1 MVPQIQMNQYQ
12 TPITEELLNTLPEEV
27 QEQLF
32 DFINNVPFIQS
43 LISPDRKYA
52 KDLPRDDEGK
62 IIVDLEHP
70 HILENMD
77 YFRPSAIHFEKYG
90 CYTNLKPNSN
100 PNSEYYKWIREE
112 IRRCWDGYI
121 RPSDGEWVP
130 GSLYFFM
137 NYSRMLVTKIT
148 NRTTKTGERVPAFPE
163 MWEGIY
169 WRFHYRDQARKAG
182 LNCAELASRG
192 KGKSYSLASIMA
204 KCLLLGENADA
215 KTETK
220 SAALSYTREYLI
232 GKDGMLDKF
241 VPMIDFCA
249 EFTEFPRKR
258 LKNSQQE
265 MSWQMGYKDAVLNI
279 NRGTLNTAIGVAVKD
294 DIGKIRGKRQTN
306 ILIEEFG
313 SFPNLVDM
321 YNIMDPSVHDGD
333 YAFGQIYMLGTAGDK
348 DSDFAGAK
356 EIMYNPKGYK
366 IYALDNVFDKSN
378 IGKPNFVF
386 FFPGYINRKGC
397 YNIDGVS
404 DVIKAMIEILKNR
417 YMVKYNS
424 TDPNTIVKT
433 VAEVPITP
441 SEAILK
447 VGVNLF
453 PITELTERL
462 GQIDSNPKEYDD
474 VYTGDLVYGPDGNI
488 VFKPSG
494 DTPIRDFPH
503 KNNRLEGAI
512 EIYKMPEKNKDGRI
526 FSNRYIAGMDP
537 YDDDASNTMSLG
549 SIFILDI
556 WTDLIVAEYTGRP
569 MFADDFYEKSRKM
582 CLFFNARLNYENNK
596 KGIFAYYSKM
606 NSLYLLTET
615 LTYLKDK
622 DMIKGE
628 LYGNKARGTIATL
641 PINNYGKSLIR
652 DWLLKPVVS
661 QRKNEDG
668 EIEEFKQSN
677 LYYLRQR
684 ALIKELLSYNEE
696 GNFDRISAMGMLM
709 LLREDRLITFH
720 GEVDK
725 SDSSS
730 KDYLGNDDFFK
741 IYDKKH
747 EQNMKYSKTNRN
759 NY

>member
-1 MVPQIQMNQYQ
+1 
-12 TPITEELLNTLPEEV
+12 
-27 QEQLF
+27 
-32 DFINNVPFIQS
+32 
-43 LISPDRKYA
+43 
-52 KDLPRDDEGK
+52 
-62 IIVDLEHP
+62 
-70 HILENMD
+70 
-77 YFRPSAIHFEKYG
+77 
-90 CYTNLKPNSN
+90 
-100 PNSEYYKWIREE
+100 
-112 IRRCWDGYI
+112 
-121 RPSDGEWVP
+121 
-130 GSLYFFM
+130 
-137 NYSRMLVTKIT
+137 
-148 NRTTKTGERVPAFPE
+148 
-163 MWEGIY
+163 
-169 WRFHYRDQARKAG
+169 
-182 LNCAELASRG
+182 
-192 KGKSYSLASIMA
+192 MA
-204 KCLLLGENADA
+204 KCFLLGENADA